1 MGKSYDEFK
10 KGHAVRLQVF
20 CDIDMDAVEEA
31 VSSYNESADDGDT
44 LKLDDWFFSELRG
57 ELDED
62 LLIDFIRE
70 NGLDDH
76 NLDPVEVVTHALE
89 KLY

>member
-1 MGKSYDEFK
+1 VGKSYDEFK

-44 LKLDDWFFSELRG
+44 LKLDDWF
-57 ELDED
+57 
-62 LLIDFIRE
+62 
-70 NGLDDH
+70 
-76 NLDPVEVVTHALE
+76 
-89 KLY
+89 